1 MDNYPSLRLTPVQL
15 AAARELG
22 RIGGKK
28 RAAKLSPEERRR
40 SAIKASKAASKA
52 RTLKAKQRKAA
63 QSEKSNK

>member
-1 MDNYPSLRLTPVQL
+1 MDNYPSLRLTPAQL

-28 RAAKLSPEERRR
+28 RAAKLSPEERKR
-40 SAIKASKAASKA
+40 SAIKASKAAAKA

-63 QSEKSNK
+63 QSEKSSK